1 MVLFPNAKINLGL
14 HIGPKRED
22 GYHAIRSVF
31 YPIPWCDV
39 LELLPGKGNGLQ
51 LHLSG
56 MAIEGDPQHNLVAR
70 AFDLM
75 QREYGCR
82 GVQAWLHKNIP
93 TGAGLGGG
101 SADAAF
107 MLRAMADLFAL
118 DLSPEVL
125 KSLAASLGSD
135 CSFFIDNQPALAQGR
150 GEVLSPCACPLSGYY
165 LAVVHP
171 GAHVPTAWAY
181 QAASPRAA
189 LPEPAHAL
197 PSDLQAWKD
206 HVVNDFEAVVFAR
219 WPEVAALKEAF
230 YARGARYAAMSGS
243 GSAVF
248 GLFEEGPDL
257 SAFNR
262 PGYRVFSAQLP

>member
-22 GYHAIRSVF
+22 GFHAIQGVF

-39 LELLPGKGNGLQ
+39 LELLPGKGNELQ

-70 AFDLM
+70 AFALM
-75 QREYGCR
+75 QQQYGCP

-107 MLRAMADLFAL
+107 MLRGLSELFAL
-118 DLSPEVL
+118 NIPPDTL
-125 KSLAASLGSD
+125 KALAASLGSD
-135 CSFFIDNQPALAQGR
+135 CPFFIDNAPAWVQGR
-150 GEVLSPCACPLSGYY
+150 GEIITPCAVSLSGYH

-171 GAHVPTAWAY
+171 GVHVPTAWAY
-181 QAASPRAA
+181 QASSPRTS
-189 LPEPAHAL
+189 LPEGTAL
-197 PSDLQAWKD
+197 LPPDVRNWKEV
-206 HVVNDFEAVVFAR
+206 VVNDFESVVFAR
-219 WPEVAALKEAF
+219 WPEVAAVRKSL
-230 YARGARYAAMSGS
+230 YAQGALYASMSGS

-248 GLFEEGPDL
+248 ALFEEAPDL
-257 SAFNR
+257 GVFSR
-262 PGYRVFSAQLP
+262 QGYRVFSALLP